1 MIDSTHIL
9 VRFADAT
16 IGYNGSPVLEHVN
29 LEMRRGS
36 FLALLGPN
44 GSGKS
49 TVMKSLVGILS
60 VLKGRMEYPSSG
72 RAPRFGYVPQRDAL
86 DPLYPLTGFEV
97 VLMGTYGDLGP
108 LSRVR
113 HAMRARAMQ
122 ALVAVR
128 GEGLE
133 RRLFAE
139 LSGGERQRVLIARA
153 LAAEPE
159 CLVLDEPV
167 AGIDQPTTEAIM
179 DLAGALHR
187 QGMTIL
193 LVSHHLLA
201 LRGRVEEVIWVAGR
215 RLITGPATVML
226 SKEKIE
232 EMLVLEGT

>member
-1 MIDSTHIL
+1 MSDSTNIL
-9 VRFADAT
+9 VRFTDAT

-29 LEMRRGS
+29 LEIRRGS
-36 FLALLGPN
+36 FIALLGPN

-49 TVMKSLVGILS
+49 TVMKTLVGILS

-72 RAPRFGYVPQRDAL
+72 HAPRFGYVPQRDAL

-108 LSRVR
+108 LSGVR

-122 ALVAVR
+122 ALMAVR
-128 GEGLE
+128 GEGLV

-153 LAAEPE
+153 LASEPE

-167 AGIDQPTTEAIM
+167 AGIDQPTTEVIM

-187 QGMTIL
+187 QGMTIV
-193 LVSHHLLA
+193 LVSHHILS
-201 LRGRVEEVIWVAGR
+201 LRGRVEEVIWFVGG
-215 RLITGPATVML
+215 RLITGPAAIML